1 MNFWERF
8 DPRDL
13 GPEDSDLHRDALAA
27 KRAGLFQWTRSGDPR
42 PRPADPEA
50 GFIPDNRY
58 RLDPAKPFPAG
69 LVPCQDEPEGDDAVA
84 RFDRGEPVEMVGLP
98 DDEFARLA
106 ARWNELPK
114 NERWWSAFASGG
126 YIPGRFDPAEFRTRK
141 PPATWYLCR
150 TQYDG
155 PIPARYGGQ
164 PAPRPQDPEQP
175 EPKKEKPMT
184 PIQITN
190 PVLIDGR
197 EASSYSASDRS
208 WLLQSHEQEIQR
220 LEALEFKTQETI
232 DEIAALRAGVV
243 AAIAE
248 FDREYAARKAAAK

>member
-1 MNFWERF
+1 
-8 DPRDL
+8 
-13 GPEDSDLHRDALAA
+13 
-27 KRAGLFQWTRSGDPR
+27 
-42 PRPADPEA
+42 
-50 GFIPDNRY
+50 
-58 RLDPAKPFPAG
+58 
-69 LVPCQDEPEGDDAVA
+69 
-84 RFDRGEPVEMVGLP
+84 
-98 DDEFARLA
+98 
-106 ARWNELPK
+106 
-114 NERWWSAFASGG
+114 
-126 YIPGRFDPAEFRTRK
+126 
-141 PPATWYLCR
+141 
-150 TQYDG
+150 
-155 PIPARYGGQ
+155 
-164 PAPRPQDPEQP
+164 
-175 EPKKEKPMT
+175 MT